1 MLFGL
6 LPLRE
11 VKAPEPWVNVVRG
24 AVDLSTLIRQLPD
37 EVLETVFRR
46 IALSVSAVDSLESPN
61 PSRIHRALTPLR
73 RD

>member
-1 MLFGL
+1 MFFGL

-11 VKAPEPWVNVVRG
+11 VKEPEAFVN
-24 AVDLSTLIRQLPD
+24 TLPD

-61 PSRIHRALTPLR
+61 PSRIHRMLPPPMR
-73 RD
+73 S